1 MKEKKNQQTKIP
13 MEETKSEEGSPRPAL
28 SSSSSNYMLPEI
40 NIYQDTRMDAQQRFV
55 KNV

>member
-1 MKEKKNQQTKIP
+1 MKEFFFQQAKIP
-13 MEETKSEEGSPRPAL
+13 MGKTYSEEGSLRPDL
-28 SSSSSNYMLPEI
+28 VSSSSNYMLPEI